1 MASNRAFIRKERWV
15 KLVAVLALLLFFFW
29 VLLAVE
35 NMMASVVLALVFT
48 YLLNPFVNQLERKG
62 FKRTASVL
70 IPFLSSG
77 ILFGLVIS
85 LFYPVV
91 GEQLQ
96 DLQAEIP
103 KYQEGITNII
113 QNFDNKAK
121 EILKDYYSFD
131 IGKSLNSIISISAST
146 IFTNIPD
153 LAGRIL
159 TVFILAPFFSFFML
173 RDGRPLV
180 RQFLKMMPNNIF
192 ELALNLNYQIN
203 QQMGDFIRARLL
215 EAGIVGFV
223 IWLGLTIIGFP
234 YAFILAAF
242 AALTNLIPY
251 VGPFIG
257 FIPALVIGLINND
270 PSFTLFLVGMT
281 FLIAQ
286 LIDIIFIIPMVVAK
300 IVNLHPVFVVVV
312 IIIGS
317 QLMGILGMV
326 ISIPVASA
334 LKLTITAVYDHLI
347 YFRS

>member
-1 MASNRAFIRKERWV
+1 MAVNRAFIKKERWV
-15 KLVAVLALLLFFFW
+15 KLAAVLALLLFFFW

-62 FKRTASVL
+62 FKRTLSVL
-70 IPFLSSG
+70 IPFVTSG
-77 ILFGLVIS
+77 FLFGLIIS
-85 LFYPVV
+85 LFYPIVS
-91 GEQLQ
+91 EQLQ
-96 DLQAEIP
+96 DLQSEIP
-103 KYQEGITNII
+103 KYQEGISAII
-113 QNFDNKAK
+113 QKFDDRAK
-121 EILKDYYSFD
+121 LILKDYYSFD
-131 IGKSLNSIISISAST
+131 IGKSLGSIISLSAST
-146 IFTNIPD
+146 IFTNIPN
-153 LAGRIL
+153 LAGKVL
-159 TVFILAPFFSFFML
+159 TISILAPFFSFFML
-173 RDGRPLV
+173 RDGRNVV
-180 RQFLKMMPNNIF
+180 RQFLKMMPNNVF

-215 EAGIVGFV
+215 EAGIVGLV
-223 IWLGLTIIGFP
+223 IWIGLAMIGFP
-234 YAFILAAF
+234 YASILAAF

-257 FIPALVIGLINND
+257 AIPALVIGLINND
-270 PSFTLFLVGMT
+270 PSFTIFLVGMT
-281 FLIAQ
+281 YLVAQ
-286 LIDIIFIIPMVVAK
+286 LIDIFFIIPVVVAK

-334 LKLTITAVYDHLI
+334 IKLTVTAIYDHLI